1 MASRRFIPLSGLWSP
16 PPHPPSRLRPCV
28 QPSQGASRTAKPGLR
43 ASGAKRLG
51 TIQATPLPPS
61 CGSFQTF
68 AEALRIFLRAGAPP
82 NVGSTPGL
90 VSECKVGRR
99 EGGDVPFEDEGRE
112 LQGTATPPAGCAL
125 RTALPAPH
133 TRTTGSWRGQSLL
146 FAESRNASTE
156 DRLPPPGP
164 VTTRGS
170 VGPGVMTG
178 SGRNCQHFLCDSAF
192 PAGLPNSWLPTRALP
207 AQVPTW
213 TPAGRSR

>member
-1 MASRRFIPLSGLWSP
+1 MQMASRPFVPLSGLWPP
-16 PPHPPSRLRPCV
+16 PPHPPSQLRPCI
-28 QPSQGASRTAKPGLR
+28 QPSQGASGTATLGLR

-51 TIQATPLPPS
+51 AIQATPLPPS

-82 NVGSTPGL
+82 NVGSAPGL

-99 EGGDVPFEDEGRE
+99 EGGDVPFEDEGRV
-112 LQGTATPPAGCAL
+112 LQGTPPHPQAVPS

-133 TRTTGSWRGQSLL
+133 TPDHRVLEGTITVICREQKCQHGGR
-146 FAESRNASTE
+146 A
-156 DRLPPPGP
+156 PPPGP

-178 SGRNCQHFLCDSAF
+178 SGRNCQHFL
-192 PAGLPNSWLPTRALP
+192 
-207 AQVPTW
+207 
-213 TPAGRSR
+213 